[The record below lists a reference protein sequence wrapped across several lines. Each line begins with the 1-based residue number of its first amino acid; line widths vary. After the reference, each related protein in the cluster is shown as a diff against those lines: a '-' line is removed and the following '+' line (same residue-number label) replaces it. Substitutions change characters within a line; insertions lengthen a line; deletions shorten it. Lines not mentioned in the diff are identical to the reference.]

1 MLDPTNIDAAKVK
14 DSYRVADLPRITP
27 EQEQFGFMPNVEAL
41 RVGDLLLAKR
51 LRPDTGTRLVQTAQ
65 DFHGAVGAEWTHAA
79 IYAGE
84 WRIFEAN
91 PKTNISTGRLDS
103 WIPQTTILV
112 RRPILFGHMT
122 EMEGRLAG
130 AKLALE
136 AAMLQTDGRYGMGS
150 LVSVGLRLL
159 SNYVPGMSSSP
170 PELQN
175 SSIICSGLY
184 AKCYAI
190 TTGNSLMSAEQIRT
204 DEPVTPQ
211 LLSRVTSL
219 ETIEIGWRKLIP

>member
-1 MLDPTNIDAAKVK
+1 MLDPTNIDAAKVL
-14 DSYRVADLPRITP
+14 DTYRIADLPRITP
-27 EQEQFGFMPNVEAL
+27 QQEQFGFMPNVEAL

-51 LRPDTGTRLVQTAQ
+51 LQPDTGTRLIRRAQ
-65 DFHGAVGAEWTHAA
+65 DAHGTLGSQWSHAA

-112 RRPILFGHMT
+112 RRPALFSQMPET
-122 EMEGRLAG
+122 EGKLAG
-130 AKLALE
+130 ARLALE
-136 AAMLQTDGRYGMGS
+136 AAMLQTNGRYGMAAAFGVGVR
-150 LVSVGLRLL
+150 LVT
-159 SNYVPGMSSSP
+159 NYVPGLSSAP

-175 SSIICSGLY
+175 ASIICSGLY

-190 TTGNSLMSAEQIRT
+190 TTRSSLMSAEQIRT

-219 ETIEIGWRKLIP
+219 ETIEIGWRRLVP